1 MATVVALEIP
11 PRSAYVAVARLAL
24 SALARGAGLDDEVVE
39 DLKIA
44 VSEACANAV
53 LSHEEAA
60 TDEPVTVTWTRDTN
74 EVVIE
79 VSDRGPV
86 YDVDAEDP
94 DTQGFSTRLAMSAAL
109 LRSLVDECS
118 IGPRDDGGMRTRL
131 VVRSPS

>member
-11 PRSAYVAVARLAL
+11 PRSAYVAVVRLAL
-24 SALARGAGLDDEVVE
+24 SALARGAGFDDEVVE

-44 VSEACANAV
+44 VSEACTNAV
-53 LSHEEAA
+53 LSHEETG
-60 TDEPVTVTWTRDTN
+60 TDAPVTVTWTRDDHA
-74 EVVIE
+74 VAIE

-109 LRSLVDECS
+109 LRSLVDECTV
-118 IGPRDDGGMRTRL
+118 GPRGDGGMSTRL
-131 VVRSPS
+131 VVRSRG